1 MNKTELKK
9 GINLYL
15 VKDEKFKA
23 FRACVLI
30 HRPLTREEVTLNTLT
45 AAVVRMQ
52 SKNYPTAQ
60 KISEELENLYGAELI
75 VRASKYGER
84 QIIKIG
90 LQSVCDE
97 ALGKKGNFE
106 RAMKLLCDI
115 VLCSGNTE
123 GFSENV
129 VSIEKK
135 NISDAILAQKNDK
148 RSYSVTRLLEE
159 MCKDEPYGTDPMGYI
174 EQLKKIDADTL
185 YAHYRKILEESRIDI
200 IFSGNFDEK
209 DAKSAAANI
218 AANLPEREIQPIKET
233 TDYIPKDVKRV
244 TDNMDVTQGKL
255 CMGFRCG
262 KNTSEENYPAAIVY
276 NTIFGGS
283 AVSKLFNNVREKLS
297 LCYYVSSSID
307 RLKEIMMVRSGVEFE
322 NFTKAYDEIMA
333 QQELMVRGEFSD
345 DEIDSAK
352 KQLISAYESKTDSVG
367 GMAEYNTMQLLLGT
381 DVSIEEMIEKI
392 KRVTREEITQAAK
405 GMKLDTIYY
414 LDKEAER

>member
-15 VKDEKFKA
+15 VKDKKFKA

-209 DAKSAAANI
+209 M
-218 AANLPEREIQPIKET
+218 L
-233 TDYIPKDVKRV
+233 RV
-244 TDNMDVTQGKL
+244 RRQIL
-255 CMGFRCG
+255 QQIC
-262 KNTSEENYPAAIVY
+262 
-276 NTIFGGS
+276 
-283 AVSKLFNNVREKLS
+283 
-297 LCYYVSSSID
+297 
-307 RLKEIMMVRSGVEFE
+307 LKE
-322 NFTKAYDEIMA
+322 K
-333 QQELMVRGEFSD
+333 FSP
-345 DEIDSAK
+345 
-352 KQLISAYESKTDSVG
+352 
-367 GMAEYNTMQLLLGT
+367 
-381 DVSIEEMIEKI
+381 
-392 KRVTREEITQAAK
+392 
-405 GMKLDTIYY
+405 
-414 LDKEAER
+414 

>member
-15 VKDEKFKA
+15 VKDDKFKA

-90 LQSVCDE
+90 LQSVCDK

-106 RAMKLLCDI
+106 KAMKLLCDI
-115 VLCSGNTE
+115 VLCSGNGE
-123 GFSENV
+123 SFSENV

-148 RSYSVTRLLEE
+148 RSYSVIRLLEE
-159 MCKDEPYGTDPMGYI
+159 MCKDEAYGIDPMGYI
-174 EQLKKIDADTL
+174 EELKKIDADTL
-185 YAHYRKILEESRIDI
+185 YSHYRKIIEESRIDI
-200 IFSGNFDEK
+200 IFSGNFDEN
-209 DAKSAAANI
+209 DAKSAATSI
-218 AANLPEREIQPIKET
+218 AANLPERESWPIKET
-233 TDYIPKDVKRV
+233 TDKSPIEVKSV
-244 TDNMDVTQGKL
+244 TDKMDVTQGKL
-255 CMGFRCG
+255 CMGWRCG
-262 KNTSEENYPAAIVY
+262 KNTSGENYPAAIVY

-283 AVSKLFNNVREKLS
+283 AVSKLFENVREKLS

-307 RLKEIMMVRSGVEFE
+307 RLKEIMIVRSGVEFE

-333 QQELMVRGEFSD
+333 QQELMVKGEFSD

-367 GMAEYNTMQLLLGT
+367 AMAEYNTMQLLLGT
-381 DVSIEEMIEKI
+381 DVSIEEMIDKI
-392 KRVTREEITQAAK
+392 QAVTREEIIEAAK
-405 GMKLDTIYY
+405 GMKLDTVYY
-414 LDKEAER
+414 MEAER